1 MKIAYLGLGSN
12 LGDRKKYLDAATEM
26 IGEQVGE
33 ILLCSGVYETAAW
46 GVDDQP
52 NYYNQVIKIQTNL
65 YPLELLKQILSVETA
80 LGRER
85 IIKWGPRTI
94 DIDFLFY
101 EDYYFSTPELTL
113 PHPWISSRNFVLA
126 PLTEISP
133 DLVHPV
139 FKKKIHELFQ
149 QCTDQAEIRRI

>member
-1 MKIAYLGLGSN
+1 MKTAYLGLGSN
-12 LGDRKKYLDAATEM
+12 LGDRKKYLDDAIKM
-26 IGEQVGE
+26 IGDQVGD
-33 ILLCSGVYETAAW
+33 IIQHSGLYETAAW
-46 GVDDQP
+46 GVDNQP

-65 YPLELLKQILSVETA
+65 YPLELLKQILLIETA

-101 EDYYFSTPELTL
+101 EDYYFATPELTL

-133 DLVHPV
+133 DFVHPV
-139 FKKKIHELFQ
+139 LKKTIYELSR
-149 QCTDQAEIRRI
+149 QCTDQAEIRKI